1 MRTSR
6 APSIGEIRL
15 QNRVDRWVTLGEC
28 LSVGVW
34 SALWRALSERVS
46 RSGVVPV
53 CVECHRVSLAQT
65 E

>member
-46 RSGVVPV
+46 ERCRACV
-53 CVECHRVSLAQT
+53 CRVSQSVAGAD
-65 E
+65 